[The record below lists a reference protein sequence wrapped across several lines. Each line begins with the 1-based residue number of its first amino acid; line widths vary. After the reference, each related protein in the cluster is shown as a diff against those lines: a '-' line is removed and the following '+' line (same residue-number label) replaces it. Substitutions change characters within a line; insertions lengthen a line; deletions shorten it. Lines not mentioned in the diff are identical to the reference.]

1 MADYDIRPLQL
12 RILKILLAVDKVCKE
27 HGLRYYIMAGTMLG
41 AVRHKGFI
49 PWDDDLDIGSVK
61 RIERV
66 SLRYE
71 TLKSTFIEDIIQT
84 FFGNHN
90 LQFPEKRFCISG
102 RHLLDANRLANSS
115 GYGARLT
122 DFQHLAII
130 VRYYLDFLFP
140 QCMMVQS
147 QRIRLTISKQLGYN
161 LRVKKDI
168 AVQQQNVL
176 FIYIRPCKP

>member
-1 MADYDIRPLQL
+1 MKESTAVLVQSHSPYQAPQ
-12 RILKILLAVDKVCKE
+12 KI
-27 HGLRYYIMAGTMLG
+27 
-41 AVRHKGFI
+41 F
-49 PWDDDLDIGSVK
+49 GSVK

-90 LQFPEKRFCISG
+90 LQFPEKRFCMASG

-140 QCMMVQS
+140 
-147 QRIRLTISKQLGYN
+147 
-161 LRVKKDI
+161 
-168 AVQQQNVL
+168 NV
-176 FIYIRPCKP
+176 

>member
-12 RILKILLAVDKVCKE
+12 RILKILLAVDKVIHRIKL
-27 HGLRYYIMAGTMLG
+27 HRKI
-41 AVRHKGFI
+41 F
-49 PWDDDLDIGSVK
+49 GSVK

-147 QRIRLTISKQLGYN
+147 QRIRLTLPNIFLWSL
-161 LRVKKDI
+161 
-168 AVQQQNVL
+168 
-176 FIYIRPCKP
+176 IR